1 VVDVERAASTVS
13 FQAEALASMWEEAL
27 PLMKANHSETGA
39 LSDFHFAPAL
49 EKLKRLEEAGFV
61 RLYTA
66 RRMGKLIGYQL
77 FIVLF
82 GINYPDNLEAT
93 CHVAYMTPGNR
104 GFTAGK
110 FLLWAD
116 RKLFYEGVY
125 SIARQSTVKHPLS
138 GVYQKMGYRKVEENW
153 IAERGDDC

>member
-1 VVDVERAASTVS
+1 MANIAPTQGTVS
-13 FQAEALASMWEEAL
+13 FQSEALADCWQEAI
-27 PLMKANHSETGA
+27 PLMLANHAETGA
-39 LSDFHFAPAL
+39 FSDYHFAPAL
-49 EKLKRLEEAGFV
+49 EKLQRLEAAGFL

-66 RRMGKLIGYQL
+66 RRLGALIGYQL

-116 RKLFYEGVY
+116 ATLFREGVY
-125 SIARQSTVKHPLS
+125 SIARQSTVKHPL
-138 GVYQKMGYRKVEENW
+138 GTVYKRMGYRMVEENW
-153 IAERGDDC
+153 VIERGGDC